1 MNRQQI
7 VGAVVVV
14 FILPQILLWPFQ
26 SQLQQLVPHPTGWQS
41 IGMLLGL
48 VLVFALSVTVW
59 NQRLRLNAQQEGE
72 RAKYR
77 ATSEGE

>member
-7 VGAVVVV
+7 VGAIVVVL
-14 FILPQILLWPFQ
+14 ILPQILLWPFQ
-26 SQLQQLVPHPTGWQS
+26 SQLQQLVPHPTVWQS